1 MKIVKSSESDNGY
14 MYSSCDSN
22 VFHLH
27 DINIVLL
34 RLICDMFEERA
45 DQNHRLG
52 ERPTRSSISLKLSD
66 TIDPSAVDDLSFT
79 GVPLIGK
86 LKNRLT

>member
-1 MKIVKSSESDNGY
+1 
-14 MYSSCDSN
+14 
-22 VFHLH
+22 
-27 DINIVLL
+27 
-34 RLICDMFEERA
+34 MFEERA

-52 ERPTRSSISLKLSD
+52 ERPTRSRISLKLSD

-86 LKNRLT
+86 L

>member
-1 MKIVKSSESDNGY
+1 MKIANSSDNGY
-14 MYSSCDSN
+14 VYTSHVTQN
-22 VFHLH
+22 VFHLD
-27 DINIVLL
+27 DINIVLH
-34 RLICDMFEERA
+34 RLICDMFEECA

-52 ERPTRSSISLKLSD
+52 ERPTRSRISLKLSD

-86 LKNRLT
+86 LQIWST